1 MQAGLYEFVEL
12 CRETDG
18 LLNEYFSDDQVDLE
32 EALSTAE
39 DTMYHE
45 AFGEELPRIFSS
57 GALGASDQI
66 PFGYLIEG
74 TQEREV
80 SQAVDLLVSALRS
93 SGRTC
98 SSHVIRINCD
108 AVSSGPW
115 NPNSVPYA
123 KLLGSPLAE
132 ALRGNTV
139 VVSYGRFDE
148 GGTYSP
154 RQLNFFRT
162 LMAKLAKVCDTTQVI
177 FVTPEGKPDVMR
189 RVEKTLPL
197 PVIELRKDRIPSL
210 QQGRSEVLEHLKH
223 RAEID
228 GAEPDAALERLV
240 DERAEDKS
248 ALDPEKVFREWRVRS
263 SVEKNCPVYQEE
275 VERYYEDACSEESS
289 ALEKLDELIG
299 LDQVKR
305 VVTVSGNVD
314 NDIFESAIGSV
325 LFIDEAYNLKDL
337 PHTVANLIAFME
349 NHREDTMVILAGYK
363 DSIERLIDS
372 NPGFRSRLGGIIEFP
387 GYTVEET
394 CDIFQLMCRRAKIEL
409 PQETVSAVHDL
420 VARGGRRADQG
431 TGRYVRNIFERAL
444 RAQRVRLAEAFP
456 EGEKNPFE
464 DLKTLLPC
472 DLLTHE
478 EEERLEK
485 PQASAREQLNDLIGL
500 ADVKRVISEH
510 LDLARL
516 EKIRRR
522 RGMDTRPLSMHM
534 AFLGNPGTGKT
545 EVARLVA
552 RILHKEGVLSVGDLY
567 ECGKQDLVSPCP
579 GISAQM
585 IRRLFQEARGLV
597 IFIDEAYTL
606 VEHAK
611 GSSTETID
619 ALIDQMEELLA
630 QNPGFA
636 SRVPTHVTFPDYA
649 EDELIE
655 ILEFMAEKRGLALED
670 GARHAP
676 ARSFAPRPAMRTSAT
691 RALSATS
698 WTRRS
703 SRSPT
708 GWQPRSAT

>member
-1 MQAGLYEFVEL
+1 MRYFRVDITAPREIGCEDEEGFGSAPAPDNGMGATYKWASREFRRYADGLGPLYSELGKEAIVEINDVNAWEGGPYLTIVMMDARASEADAQEMALPALDEWRIGLETESKVSVTETTFFKSVVKEKRQSFFHSENVYIQAGLYEFAEL
-12 CRETDG
+12 CRESDG
-18 LLNEYFSDDQVDLE
+18 LLNEYFSDHQVDLE

-45 AFGEELPRIFSS
+45 AFEEELPRIFSS
-57 GALGASDQI
+57 DALGASDQI

-80 SQAVDLLVSALRS
+80 SQAVDLLVPALRS

-177 FVTPEGKPDVMR
+177 FVTPEGKPDVMH
-189 RVEKTLPL
+189 RVKKTLPL

-240 DERAEDKS
+240 DERTEDKS

-263 SVEKNCPVYQEE
+263 SVEKNCPAYQEE
-275 VERYYEDACSEESS
+275 VERYYENACSEESS

-314 NDIFESAIGSV
+314 NDILESAIGSV

-387 GYTVEET
+387 DYTVDEL
-394 CDIFQLMCRRAKIEL
+394 CDIFQLMCRRAKIES

-431 TGRYVRNIFERAL
+431 NGRYVRNIFGRAL

-456 EGEKNPFE
+456 EGEKIPLE
-464 DLKTLLPC
+464 DLKTLLPR

-478 EEERLEK
+478 EAERLEK
-485 PQASAREQLNDLIGL
+485 PQMSAREQLNSLIGL
-500 ADVKRVISEH
+500 EDVKKLIGEH
-510 LDLARL
+510 LDLARV
-516 EKIRRR
+516 EKIR
-522 RGMDTRPLSMHM
+522 
-534 AFLGNPGTGKT
+534 
-545 EVARLVA
+545 
-552 RILHKEGVLSVGDLY
+552 
-567 ECGKQDLVSPCP
+567 
-579 GISAQM
+579 
-585 IRRLFQEARGLV
+585 
-597 IFIDEAYTL
+597 
-606 VEHAK
+606 
-611 GSSTETID
+611 
-619 ALIDQMEELLA
+619 
-630 QNPGFA
+630 
-636 SRVPTHVTFPDYA
+636 
-649 EDELIE
+649 
-655 ILEFMAEKRGLALED
+655 
-670 GARHAP
+670 
-676 ARSFAPRPAMRTSAT
+676 
-691 RALSATS
+691 
-698 WTRRS
+698 
-703 SRSPT
+703 
-708 GWQPRSAT
+708 